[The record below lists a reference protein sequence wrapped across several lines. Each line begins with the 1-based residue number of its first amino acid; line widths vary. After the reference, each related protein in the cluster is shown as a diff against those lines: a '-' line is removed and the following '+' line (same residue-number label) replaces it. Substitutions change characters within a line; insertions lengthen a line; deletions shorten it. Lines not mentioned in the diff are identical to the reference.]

1 MIMLEKI
8 EKLLKE
14 INTITAKNVDEVE
27 QLRLK
32 YLSKKGMINT
42 LMVEFRNTCRRK
54 KSCRKKN

>member
-1 MIMLEKI
+1 MLEKI

-42 LMVEFRNTCRRK
+42 LMVEFRNIPAEEK